1 MPPKPK
7 AKPASTAER
16 MRAYRARQRAK
27 GLRPVQY
34 WVPDLRDPKVRKE
47 LEIQAALLD
56 THPETEAIND
66 WLDTM
71 LEACLSGC
79 HPHPLDLGC
88 CHCPE

>member
-66 WLDTM
+66 WLDAM
-71 LEACLSGC
+71 LEDRERG
-79 HPHPLDLGC
+79 
-88 CHCPE
+88 